1 MIRRALRP
9 VSSIRRRF
17 VRHFSD
23 LSDLGE
29 RECMEYDVV
38 IVGAGPAGLA
48 TAIKLKQLAAEKDN
62 EINVC
67 VIEKGAEVGAHILSG
82 NVFNPVALNELFPN
96 WEELGAPLK
105 TKAGDEHVYFMTEH
119 KSIPLPVPPPMHNE
133 GNYIISLGELC
144 RWMGEQ
150 AEELGVEI
158 YPGFAASELLY
169 DDKGDVKGIATG
181 DMGLNKDGT
190 PGDNFAR
197 GMEILAAQTVLG
209 EGCRGSLSEQ
219 IMKLFKLRDNCV
231 PQSYGLGLKEVWDI
245 NPEKCKPGTI
255 IHSLGWPLDFS
266 TYGGGFLYMTSEN
279 QAYVGL
285 VVGLD
290 YENPYLSPYE
300 EFQRY
305 KTHPKIK
312 EILEGGDCRSYGAR
326 CINEGGFQAIPKLTF
341 PGGLMVGCSAGFVN
355 VPAIKG
361 SHYAMKTGMLAAES
375 IFQNHLYP
383 ARNELTSYE
392 DKVKESWVYSDLK
405 AVRNVK
411 PSHKYGFLPM
421 MAHSGFSTF
430 ISKGSEPWTIKN
442 EHTDSAC
449 TKPAKNFTPIQYP
462 KPDGKLTF
470 DILTSVSRTD
480 TYHEPDEPCHLKIKE
495 DLAYVP
501 EKVSMQEYA
510 APETRFCPARVYEY
524 HEDTATGKP
533 KLVINNQ
540 NCIHCKCCSIK
551 MPSEYIN
558 WTVPQGGGGPKY
570 ATM

>member
-1 MIRRALRP
+1 MQIHRRALKP
-9 VSSIRRRF
+9 ISSLRRKC
-17 VRHFSD
+17 VRYFC
-23 LSDLGE
+23 DLGE
-29 RECMEYDVV
+29 REAMEYDVV
-38 IVGAGPAGLA
+38 IVGAGPAGLS
-48 TAIKLKQLAAEKDN
+48 TAIKLKQLALEKEE

-67 VIEKGAEVGAHILSG
+67 IIEKGAEVGAHILSG

-96 WEELGAPLK
+96 WQELEAPLR
-105 TKAGDEHVYFMTEH
+105 TQAGDEHVYFLTEDR
-119 KSIPLPVPPPMHNE
+119 SIPLPVPPPMHNE

-144 RWMGEQ
+144 RWLGDQ

-158 YPGFAASELLY
+158 YPGFAASELLL
-169 DDKGDVKGIATG
+169 DDEGTVKGIATG

-197 GMEILAAQTVLG
+197 GMEILAPQTVLG
-209 EGCRGSLSEQ
+209 EGCRGSLSEHV
-219 IMKLFKLRDNCV
+219 MKSFNLRENCV
-231 PQSYGLGLKEVWDI
+231 PQSYGLGLKEVWTID
-245 NPEKCKPGTI
+245 PEKCKPGTI
-255 IHSLGWPLDFS
+255 MHSLGWPLDTS
-266 TYGGGFLYMTSEN
+266 TYGGGFLYMTNEN
-279 QAYVGL
+279 QVYIGL

-290 YENPYLSPYE
+290 YANPYINPYE

-312 EILEGGDCRSYGAR
+312 EILEGGECVSYGAR

-375 IFQNHLYP
+375 LFKNHMYP
-383 ARNELTSYE
+383 TGRSELTSYE
-392 DKVKESWVYSDLK
+392 DSVKASWVYSDLK

-411 PSHKYGFLPM
+411 PSAKYGFLPM
-421 MAHSGFSTF
+421 MAHSAFSCY
-430 ISKGSEPWTIKN
+430 IGGEPWTIKN
-442 EHTDSAC
+442 KTTDSEGTRPAEQY
-449 TKPAKNFTPIQYP
+449 KPINYP

-480 TYHEPDEPCHLKIKE
+480 TYHEADEPCHLKIKPE
-495 DLAYVP
+495 LAHIP
-501 EKVSMQEYA
+501 EKVSMQQYA
-510 APETRFCPARVYEY
+510 APETRFCPAKVYEY
-524 HEDTATGKP
+524 HEDALGKP
-533 KLVINNQ
+533 KLVINNT

-570 ATM
+570 TAM